1 MYNYLEQPVAPPP
14 QSLTGVKGV
23 RAMCRVGELRHRW
36 QAFGVFVLV
45 GALLAGCK
53 TVDGGPDRLY
63 SVSEEVA
70 QARGLL
76 DVAAPGG
83 VPGLIER
90 YYAVVSTTN
99 TAADDAQRM
108 FLRNEIIARRM
119 YIIDVEYSE
128 YEASLTSER
137 QKFGFLTTAAA
148 SALGI
153 AATLTTP
160 LRSAQIVSGAG
171 AAVLASRGAYDS
183 EVVIAKTLQIV
194 QGYMRAA
201 RDNVAARQILPRVS
215 ESTITYPLSAALHDL
230 EDYYRAGTFTAGLI
244 PALQESGAAAKNAAN
259 EKANFVA
266 FGPDQSTNLLRAYL
280 TPGGKLNLSR
290 VRSVNACLRAFQLPV
305 NILDHLT
312 RSDSAAIRMRALQC
326 ARADPQFSMM

>member
-1 MYNYLEQPVAPPP
+1 MR
-14 QSLTGVKGV
+14 G
-23 RAMCRVGELRHRW
+23 VGELRRR
-36 QAFGVFVLV
+36 GVAVV
-45 GALLAGCK
+45 ALILASLILAGCK
-53 TVDGGPDRLY
+53 TIEGGPDRLY
-63 SVSEEVA
+63 SVEEEKL
-70 QARGLL
+70 QARVLL
-76 DVAAPGG
+76 DVAVPGG

-90 YYAVVSTTN
+90 YYTPGT
-99 TAADDAQRM
+99 DDAQRI
-108 FLRNEIIARRM
+108 FLRNEVIARRM

-137 QKFGFLTTAAA
+137 QKFGFLTAAAA

-160 LRSAQIVSGAG
+160 LRSAQIVSGTG
-171 AAVLASRGAYDS
+171 AAVLGARGAYDS

-201 RDNVAARQILPRVS
+201 RDKVASRQILPRMT
-215 ESTITYPLSAALHDL
+215 ESTTTYPLSAALHDI

-244 PALQESGAAAKNAAN
+244 PALEESGAAAKNAAN

-280 TPGGKLNLSR
+280 VPGGKLSRER
-290 VRSVNACLRAFQLPV
+290 VRTVNACLKAFQLPV

-312 RSDSAAIRMRALQC
+312 RADSATIRMRALQC
-326 ARADPQFSMM
+326 ARADPQFAGM